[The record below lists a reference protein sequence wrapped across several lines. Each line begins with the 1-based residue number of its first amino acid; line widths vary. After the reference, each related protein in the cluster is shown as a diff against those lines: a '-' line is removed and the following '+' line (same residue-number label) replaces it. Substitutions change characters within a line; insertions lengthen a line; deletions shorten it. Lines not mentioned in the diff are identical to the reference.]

1 MFPQRENPPLIPRQ
15 QIVTQPVRLRA
26 EPINPINPR
35 GGSLT
40 TSASFFFVMS
50 ISGLTAGDR
59 RIKMIRDH
67 KVETILTFVLGAGV
81 GAVTALLLAPKAGE
95 ELRDDIAD
103 GVSDE
108 VNRVRST
115 GKDLKWR
122 TQKIVALAQDHVQ
135 DAVEAGQEA
144 YSQAKKA

>member
-1 MFPQRENPPLIPRQ
+1 MFPTRENPLLLRE
-15 QIVTQPVRLRA
+15 QIVTWPVRMRA
-26 EPINPINPR
+26 EPINSVNPR
-35 GGSLT
+35 GGSLIT
-40 TSASFFFVMS
+40 TSSFFFVRS

-81 GAVTALLLAPKAGE
+81 GAVIALLLAPKAGE

-103 GVSDE
+103 GVSDG

-115 GKDLKWR
+115 GKDLKRR